1 VTGDVPTACPT
12 LRHISGPPRLPSDRA
27 SSEDG
32 PLLAAAKTGDRAA
45 LESLVCRY
53 YDRCYGVC
61 RRLLG
66 SEQDALDATQEA
78 MIAITR
84 GLAGFDGRSA
94 LSTWVYRIATNTA
107 LDELRR
113 RGRRPLLERA
123 PVWDDHAS
131 PFDDI
136 VADPFTDEVGESAT
150 ARLSLDCALE
160 QLSDEHRA
168 AVVLRDMLDLE
179 YAEIADVLGV
189 PIGTVRSRIARG
201 RLALAQALE
210 PHVPPGS
217 GGQGVTTSQ
226 RNRAGF
232 DDVQG

>member
-1 VTGDVPTACPT
+1 M
-12 LRHISGPPRLPSDRA
+12 PSHRA
-27 SSEDG
+27 SSDDG
-32 PLLAAAKTGDRAA
+32 PLLAAARAGDRAA
-45 LESLVCRY
+45 LESLVRNY

-66 SEQDALDATQEA
+66 NEQDALDATQEA

-84 GLAGFDGRSA
+84 GVARFDGRSA
-94 LSTWVYRIATNTA
+94 LSTWVYRVATNAA

-113 RGRRPLLERA
+113 RGRRPLLERVPA
-123 PVWDDHAS
+123 CDDRPS
-131 PFDDI
+131 RFDDI
-136 VADPFTDEVGESAT
+136 AADPFTDEVGDSAT
-150 ARLSLDCALE
+150 ARFSLDWALQ

-179 YAEIADVLGV
+179 YADIADVLGV

-201 RLALAQALE
+201 RVALAQALE
-210 PHVPPGS
+210 PCVPPSS
-217 GGQGVTTSQ
+217 GGRGVTTSQ

-232 DDVQG
+232 DDVQGG